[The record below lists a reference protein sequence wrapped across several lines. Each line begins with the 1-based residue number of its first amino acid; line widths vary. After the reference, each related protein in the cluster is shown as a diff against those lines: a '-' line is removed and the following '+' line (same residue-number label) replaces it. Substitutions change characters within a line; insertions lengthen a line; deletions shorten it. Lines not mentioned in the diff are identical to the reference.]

1 MKSTLSILYFIR
13 KSQVKKNGLAS
24 IMIRITIGGEKVQ
37 FYSRIEV
44 EPLKWDQKAQK
55 AKGRSA
61 DAKQVNNNLNKIRM
75 QLYTSY
81 SRLLGND
88 DYVQPSK
95 IRDTFLSN
103 EEESTLI
110 YQFKRHNKHY
120 EKLVP
125 NTITRATYTRYELT
139 LKRLVE
145 FMKHQYR
152 ISDIQLHKITPE
164 FIDLFFSFLQEKY
177 KCSHN
182 TATKFIQRFR
192 TIVSYATDTGIIKT
206 NPFNLYHISIEKT
219 TRVYLNQQEIN
230 AIWNKKF
237 ATRRLDQVRDIFV
250 FSCYTGVSYID
261 LCSLTRS
268 NIELG
273 FDNRLWIKI
282 NRHKTHQSAHIP
294 LLKIPLQIIKKYER
308 QYNDEAIF
316 PINSN
321 QKMNEYL
328 NEIANICGISKKIS
342 FHVARHS
349 FSTTVTL
356 GNGISI
362 ETISKMLGHSN
373 IKTTQIYTKV
383 TDLKISKEMEKLLDK
398 DFK

>member
-24 IMIRITIGGEKVQ
+24 IMIRITIEGEKVQ

-55 AKGRSA
+55 VKGRSA
-61 DAKQVNNNLNKIRM
+61 DAKQVNINLDKIKM

-103 EEESTLI
+103 EEESTLT

-120 EKLVP
+120 EMLAP

-145 FMKHQYR
+145 FMEHQYR

-164 FIDLFFSFLQEKY
+164 FIDLFFSFLKEKY
-177 KCSHN
+177 QCSHN
-182 TATKFIQRFR
+182 TATKFIQRLR
-192 TIVSYATDTGIIKT
+192 TVVSYATDTGIIKI
-206 NPFNLYHISIEKT
+206 NPFNLYRISFEKT

-230 AIWNKKF
+230 AIWNKVF
-237 ATRRLDQVRDIFV
+237 ATRRLDQVRDIFI
-250 FSCYTGVSYID
+250 FSCYTGISYID
-261 LCSLTRS
+261 LCSLTQS

-273 FDNRLWIKI
+273 FDNRLWIKV
-282 NRHKTHQSAHIP
+282 NRHKTHQPAHIP
-294 LLKIPLQIIKKYER
+294 LLKIPLQILKKYKR
-308 QYNDEAIF
+308 QYNDERIF
-316 PINSN
+316 PISSN

-328 NEIANICGISKKIS
+328 K
-342 FHVARHS
+342 
-349 FSTTVTL
+349 
-356 GNGISI
+356 
-362 ETISKMLGHSN
+362 ETAAI
-373 IKTTQIYTKV
+373 
-383 TDLKISKEMEKLLDK
+383 
-398 DFK
+398 